1 MITIK
6 TVIFTA
12 FMAHKAYLAVTN
24 KSVLIDWETFFK
36 DGVM

>member
-6 TVIFTA
+6 TVIFSA
-12 FMAHKAYLAVTN
+12 FMVHKLYMSVVN

-36 DGVM
+36 DVM

>member
-6 TVIFTA
+6 TVIFSA
-12 FMAHKAYLAVTN
+12 FMAHKLYMSVAN

-36 DGVM
+36 DVM